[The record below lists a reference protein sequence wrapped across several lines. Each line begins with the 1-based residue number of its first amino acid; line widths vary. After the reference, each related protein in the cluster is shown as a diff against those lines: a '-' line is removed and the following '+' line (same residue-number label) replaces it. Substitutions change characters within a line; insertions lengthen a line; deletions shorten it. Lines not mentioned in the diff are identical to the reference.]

1 MSREISGDR
10 PGSGLRGRIIDCGPA
25 SIAEATEALVAGDI
39 VAIPTETVYGLAAD
53 ATNGEAVARIYEAKG
68 RPSFNPLI
76 SHVASLDAA
85 LAHGDIR
92 GGALRLAEA
101 FWPGPLTLVVPALA
115 ASGISDLAR
124 AGLDSVALRVPAH
137 PAARE
142 LLEAC
147 GRPVAAPS
155 ANLSGRVSPTTA
167 ADVAAEL
174 GTRVALILDGG
185 PCPVGVESTI
195 VGSLGGRLRLLRPGG
210 VTRDAIE
217 QAIGHPLDE
226 AEEELLAPRAPGML
240 ASHYAP
246 RALVRM
252 GATDFAGDEA
262 VLAFGPVPRPAAIPP
277 DRYLNVSPSGDLRE
291 AAANL
296 FSALRTLDATGAAR
310 ISASPIPETG
320 LGEAINDRL
329 RRAAAPRP

>member
-1 MSREISGDR
+1 MSREISASAQ
-10 PGSGLRGRIIDCGPA
+10 GSGIRGRITDCGPA
-25 SIAEATEALVAGDI
+25 AIAEAAAALAAGDI
-39 VAIPTETVYGLAAD
+39 VAMPTETVYGLAAD

-76 SHVASLDAA
+76 AHVASLEAA
-85 LAHGDIR
+85 LQHGDIR

-115 ASGISDLAR
+115 ASPISDLAR

-137 PAARE
+137 PAARA
-142 LLEAC
+142 LLTAS
-147 GRPVAAPS
+147 GRPLAAPS

-174 GTRVALILDGG
+174 GARVAMILDGG
-185 PCPVGVESTI
+185 PCPVGLESTI
-195 VGSLGGRLRLLRPGG
+195 VGSLGGRLQLLRPGG
-210 VTRDAIE
+210 VTREAIE
-217 QAIGHPLDE
+217 QALGHRLDE
-226 AEEELLAPRAPGML
+226 PEAELSPRAPGML

-246 RALVRM
+246 RATVRLD
-252 GATDFAGDEA
+252 AVTFAPDEA
-262 VLAFGPVPRPAAIPP
+262 VLAFGAVPRPAAVPP
-277 DRYLNVSPSGDLRE
+277 ERYLNVSPGGDLRE
-291 AAANL
+291 AAARL
-296 FSALRTLDATGAAR
+296 FSALRTLDSTGAAR
-310 ISASPIPETG
+310 IAASPIPKTG

>member
-1 MSREISGDR
+1 MSRKFSRPPASGR
-10 PGSGLRGRIIDCGPA
+10 RGRIADCGTA
-25 SIAEATEALVAGDI
+25 SIAEAAALLEAGDL

-76 SHVASLDAA
+76 AHVDRLEAA

-92 GGALRLAEA
+92 GGALKLAEA

-115 ASGISDLAR
+115 ASPISDLAR

-137 PAARE
+137 PAARA
-142 LLEAC
+142 LLSAF
-147 GRPVAAPS
+147 GRPLAAPS

-174 GTRVALILDGG
+174 GERVAMILDGG
-185 PCPVGVESTI
+185 ACPVGLESTI
-195 VGSLGGRLRLLRPGG
+195 VGSLGGRLQLLRPGG

-217 QAIGHPLDE
+217 QALGHPLDE
-226 AEEELLAPRAPGML
+226 PEEALAPRAPGML

-246 RALVRM
+246 RALVRLE
-252 GATDFAGDEA
+252 AVDFAPDEA
-262 VLAFGPVPRPAAIPP
+262 VLAFGAAARPAAIPP
-277 DRYLNVSPSGDLRE
+277 GRYLNLSPGGDLRE
-291 AAANL
+291 AAAQL

-310 ISASPIPETG
+310 IAAAPIPKTG

>member
-1 MSREISGDR
+1 MSREFSAPPSASGH
-10 PGSGLRGRIIDCGPA
+10 RGRIADCGPA
-25 SIAEATEALVAGDI
+25 SIAAAAAALAAGDI

-76 SHVASLDAA
+76 AHVDTLAA
-85 LAHGDIR
+85 ATAHGDIR

-115 ASGISDLAR
+115 ASPVSDLAR

-137 PAARE
+137 PAARA
-142 LLEAC
+142 LLAAV
-147 GRPVAAPS
+147 GRPLAAPS

-174 GTRVALILDGG
+174 GSRVAMILDGG
-185 PCPVGVESTI
+185 PCPVGLESTI

-210 VTRDAIE
+210 VTREAIE
-217 QAIGHPLDE
+217 QALGAPLDE
-226 AEEELLAPRAPGML
+226 AEAELSPRAPGML

-246 RALVRM
+246 RAHVRLE
-252 GATDFAGDEA
+252 AVDFAPDEA

-277 DRYLNVSPSGDLRE
+277 ERYLNVSPGGDLRE
-291 AAANL
+291 AAARL

-310 ISASPIPETG
+310 IAATPIPKIG

-329 RRAAAPRP
+329 QRAAAPRP